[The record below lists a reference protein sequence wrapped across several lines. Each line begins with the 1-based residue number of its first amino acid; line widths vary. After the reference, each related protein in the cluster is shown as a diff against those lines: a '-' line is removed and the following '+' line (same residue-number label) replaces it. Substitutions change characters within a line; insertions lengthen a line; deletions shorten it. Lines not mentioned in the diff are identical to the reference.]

1 MCNGGGGRL
10 INMFVLLDRK
20 LNVYHDIFTSMKL
33 AGISLYCPWRF
44 HGNYS
49 SDIVTMPT
57 RVVRLQR
64 GHTQRPDCYYL
75 SALEPDHDCAGGL
88 DDAKTMRSVS
98 NVQCLEYAVPRTRN
112 VHLLY
117 FD

>member
-1 MCNGGGGRL
+1 ML
-10 INMFVLLDRK
+10 
-20 LNVYHDIFTSMKL
+20 
-33 AGISLYCPWRF
+33 SLQTIWRF

-64 GHTQRPDCYYL
+64 GHTDCYYL
-75 SALEPDHDCAGGL
+75 SALEPDHDCADGL
-88 DDAKTMRSVS
+88 DDAYAKTMRSVS